1 MSADPPKFLAR
12 PDLADALEAERRR
25 IASEVQTR
33 ILDQARLILAQV
45 GFYEQAAAEGSPA
58 QMQFGVLSALLR
70 QLLESARDLDAA
82 LYPALLDSAGLGP
95 ALESLLAQ
103 TRRSSGLQSMLL
115 LPRPFPALSS
125 QQERF
130 LYRAAQDVLA
140 QAAQVRAASRLWLIV
155 RAPPGQILCRF
166 EDDGQPPQSGA
177 LAQLE
182 AYAASLGYRVSS
194 GPHEGG
200 WALELALPA
209 AAEALTGRE
218 VTVMQGVVAGL
229 SNKQIAQ
236 RLQIQPRTVKFHLD
250 NVYSKLGVATRTE
263 AAIIALQRGWV
274 APE

>member
-130 LYRAAQDVLA
+130 LYRAAQ
-140 QAAQVRAASRLWLIV
+140 
-155 RAPPGQILCRF
+155 
-166 EDDGQPPQSGA
+166 
-177 LAQLE
+177 LE
-182 AYAASLGYRVSS
+182 AYAASLGCRVSS

-250 NVYSKLGVATRTE
+250 NVYSKLGVTTRTE
-263 AAIIALQRGWV
+263 AAIIAVQQGWI
-274 APE
+274 APD